1 MRLSHAPEG
10 EFLLVTLDAS
20 RIDAAGALAFKDEM
34 RALPGS
40 ADVLLDRARVTFVDS
55 SGLGAIVA
63 AMKALA
69 PRRLHLAA
77 LNPTVAKSVPPHAHG
92 YGSRSTR
99 RSRRHSML
107 AETVPFPEMAAMG
120 PQVRI
125 SSRCNSQP
133 PRPKRGWHSPKP

>member
-1 MRLSHAPEG
+1 MRPSHAPEG

-63 AMKALA
+63 TMKALA

-77 LNPTVAKSVPPHAHG
+77 LNPTVAKVFRLTRMDTVFPIHASVAEALHAG
-92 YGSRSTR
+92 
-99 RSRRHSML
+99 
-107 AETVPFPEMAAMG
+107 
-120 PQVRI
+120 
-125 SSRCNSQP
+125 
-133 PRPKRGWHSPKP
+133 